1 MRISTMHDLASAVR
15 GRRLELGF
23 SQAELAMRAKVSR
36 DWVNTF
42 ERGKRSVELS
52 LVFRLLDT
60 LGLEIDLA
68 ASHAPAASSSG
79 ESRSL
84 DSILD
89 AYLNR

>member
-1 MRISTMHDLASAVR
+1 MRISTTHDLASAVR
-15 GRRLELGF
+15 GRRLELGI

-52 LVFRLLDT
+52 LVLRLLDA
-60 LGLEIDLA
+60 LGLEIDLS
-68 ASHAPAASSSG
+68 ASHAPAQPADSG
-79 ESRSL
+79 SRSL

-89 AYLNR
+89 AYLSR